1 VTRTLHRP
9 CVRVELHHL
18 PTGDVLAHDH
28 TEESLHRHLGRA
40 ESLGR
45 EAAAADTAYR
55 EGLDDETADR
65 LFPPD
70 VSPSCRWCDFLRVC
84 PAGSAAV
91 TPAEPW
97 SGLAEPVA

>member
-1 VTRTLHRP
+1 MRRP

-18 PTGDVLAHDH
+18 PSGEVLAHDH
-28 TEESLHRHLGRA
+28 TAESLQRHLSRA
-40 ESLGR
+40 ESLGE
-45 EAAAADTAYR
+45 EAAAADSAYR
-55 EGLDDETADR
+55 DGLDDESADR

-91 TPAEPW
+91 RPAEPW
-97 SGLAEPVA
+97 AGLAEPVA